1 MEALHVVVTKIRNGT
16 ERNGTVPPTKIRN
29 ARNGTSGT
37 AQCIMRSRSCMV
49 RKRLGTSYIYNFRE
63 LPRSRESDP

>member
-1 MEALHVVVTKIRNGT
+1 MAALAGIGNT
-16 ERNGTVPPTKIRN
+16 ERNGMVPPTKIRN

-37 AQCIMRSRSCMV
+37 AQCIMRSRSCM
-49 RKRLGTSYIYNFRE
+49 RKRLGTTFTIFRE